1 MKLNKMRKIYIGFSY
16 TDKIGSY
23 ALRQYMKTSY
33 SHVFFELEH
42 KHLFGQNTI
51 FHASMTSGVSYW
63 SDSNFVKANVK
74 THLFE
79 IELPEE
85 EYRSLRAKLHN
96 RAGEQY
102 GFMQNLGIVL
112 VDIAKNLGIS
122 MQNPFRKASNC
133 SELVFDALVE
143 LHPEL
148 LHEFD
153 ANTIRPDH
161 IYFILTRAGY
171 KDVLSDI

>member
-1 MKLNKMRKIYIGFSY
+1 MRKLYIGFSY

-23 ALRQYMKTSY
+23 ALRKYMKTQF

-51 FHASMTSGVSYW
+51 FHASMSSGVSYW
-63 SDSNFVKANVK
+63 SDSNFNKVNTK
-74 THLFE
+74 THLYE
-79 IELPEE
+79 IELSEVK
-85 EYRSLRAKLHN
+85 YKALRAKLHN

-102 GFMQNLGIVL
+102 GFMQNLGIVM

-122 MQNPFRKASNC
+122 MSNPFRKDANC
-133 SELVFDALVE
+133 SELVFYALVE

-148 LHEFD
+148 FIEFD

-161 IYFILTRAGY
+161 IKLILEKYGY
-171 KDVLSDI
+171 KNVLSST